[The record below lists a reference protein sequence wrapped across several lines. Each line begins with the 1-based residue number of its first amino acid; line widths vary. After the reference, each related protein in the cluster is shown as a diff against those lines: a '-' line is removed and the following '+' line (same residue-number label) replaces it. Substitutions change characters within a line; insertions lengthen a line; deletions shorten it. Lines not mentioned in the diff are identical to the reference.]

1 MIPELISNEFN
12 SMTLSKSILWWV
24 IKWSMRFNMLHNM
37 IKKKYIKNIY
47 YVYLFPMV
55 WIYKILNLVCDRL
68 EICVIKM

>member
-37 IKKKYIKNIY
+37 IKKKHIKNIY